1 MRKIIAFCLWL
12 TSVMATAT
20 THYDIILLAEGVLD
34 STHMETLGLSCVKG
48 AETVTVFSAADDTD
62 HYANGVVMTAFKG
75 KLYCMWQS
83 SPKDEDSDDTWVAYS
98 ISEDEGK
105 SWSSP
110 RPLIKANRQEYYTSG
125 GWLARGDTLTALIDC
140 WSVGVEPRGG
150 MTRYMTSTDGTSWS
164 EAEPVTMAD
173 GMPMNGVLE
182 QDPYQLP
189 NGRLVGA
196 CHFQPGLHVCPVYTD
211 DATGRSGWRHGSFE
225 GVDNGK
231 QSRELEPS
239 QYVRTDGSIVMLF
252 RDQSSTFRKLASYS
266 HDRGLTWSKPVVT
279 NIPDAR
285 TKQCAG
291 NLPDGSAYMVGCPVN
306 GKQRYPLVL
315 MLSKDGLCFNKA
327 ALLRSGGTSDL
338 PPRRYE
344 GRYKTL
350 GYSYPKAIVH
360 DNRLWVG
367 YSVNKEDVVCTIIP
381 IDKLFTTKQK

>member
-1 MRKIIAFCLWL
+1 MVLHAENDSIG
-12 TSVMATAT
+12 
-20 THYDIILLAEGVLD
+20 LADGVLD
-34 STHMETLGLSCVKG
+34 STQTETLGLMSVEG
-48 AETVTVFSAADDTD
+48 MNTVTIFTAKDSTD
-62 HYANGVVMTAFKG
+62 HYANGVVLTAFKG
-75 KLYCMWQS
+75 KMYCMWQS
-83 SPKDEDSDDTWVAYS
+83 SSKDEDSNDTWVAYS

-105 SWSSP
+105 TWGSP
-110 RPLIKANRQEYYTSG
+110 RPLAQANHTEYFTSG
-125 GWLARGDTLTALIDC
+125 GWIVENDTLIAFIDG
-140 WSVGVEPRGG
+140 WGIGVEPREGC
-150 MTRYMTSTDGTSWS
+150 TYYMTSSDGETWS
-164 EAEPVTMAD
+164 QPQSVMMAD
-173 GMPMNGVLE
+173 GSVMKGVLE
-182 QDPYQLP
+182 QDPLRP
-189 NGRLVGA
+189 INDRMIGA
-196 CHFQPGLHVCPVYTD
+196 VHFQPGLHVCPVFTD
-211 DATGRSGWRHGSFE
+211 DPSGRSGWRKGHFTCE
-225 GVDNGK
+225 DRGK

-252 RDQSSTFRKLASYS
+252 RDQSSTFRKLVSYS